1 MRRLFCVLLL
11 LGLICTPVW
20 AQEEVPIHRNGVGTG
35 KVALSFDDGPH
46 PTYTAEI
53 LEILKENGVKSTF
66 FVVGQNAREH
76 PDLVRRIAEEGHEI
90 GNHTDSHAFLRDLS
104 LAAMCKEVTEASDTI
119 EEITGR
125 RPVLFRP
132 PGGSYSD
139 SKIRVLSEMGYVSVL
154 WSKDTRDWTRPS
166 VQSIVDAAD
175 IHVAHVLITGVMGNA
190 AGFGKAGLGEHTLI
204 ISRGQKLCFLGA
216 QHGGEQQIICVFYS

>member
-166 VQSIVDAAD
+166 VQSIVDAALTDLKGGD
-175 IHVAHVLITGVMGNA
+175 IILFHDFNGPQSPTPDALRRIIGEIKNQGFEIAPVSEVLGV
-190 AGFGKAGLGEHTLI
+190 
-204 ISRGQKLCFLGA
+204 
-216 QHGGEQQIICVFYS
+216 

>member
-1 MRRLFCVLLL
+1 MRRFLSCLLL
-11 LGLICTPVW
+11 LLMCAAP
-20 AQEEVPIHRNGVGTG
+20 AFAEEETPIHRHGSCTG

-46 PTYTAEI
+46 PTYTEQI
-53 LEILKENGVKSTF
+53 LDILKEYGVKSTF
-66 FVVGQNAREH
+66 FVVGENAREH
-76 PDLVRRIAEEGHEI
+76 PDLVRRIAEEGHEV

-104 LAAMCKEVTEASDTI
+104 LAAMCKEVTAASDTI

-139 SKIRVLSEMGYVSVL
+139 AKIRALSDMGYVSVL

-166 VQSIVDAAD
+166 VQSIVDAALTDLKGGD
-175 IHVAHVLITGVMGNA
+175 IILFHDFNGPQSPTPDALRRIIGEIKNRGFEIVCVGEVL
-190 AGFGKAGLGEHTLI
+190 GF
-204 ISRGQKLCFLGA
+204 
-216 QHGGEQQIICVFYS
+216 